1 MSNQPSTSKT
11 TENLPRNLLIDQLVL
26 GMDADSL
33 ADDIRRHFNHT
44 LGCDKH
50 SVSTHHAYQAL
61 VLALR
66 DRLMERWKSTHYSYQ
81 NHHCKRTL
89 YLSMEF
95 LMGRSLGNN
104 LLNLGITDV
113 VVEALQDLGLDY
125 QRLVEHERDAGLG
138 NGGLGRLAACFL
150 DSCATLQLPVM
161 GYCIRYDYGIFRQL
175 IENGEQIEKPDHWL
189 LYGNPWELERPEFT
203 QIVRFGGR
211 VEYHGKEGGLDVHWL
226 DTDEVLALPY
236 DIPVP
241 GYRNGTVNTL
251 RLWQAVAVEQFDL
264 ERFNAGYY
272 LEAVSSKAAAENI
285 SKVLYPDDGTERG
298 KELRLRQEY
307 FLVSASLQDVLR
319 RWTRDYGTD
328 FSSFPDNI
336 CFQLN
341 DTHPAVAVPELMRL
355 LMDEHGLGWDEAW
368 RITCSSMAYTNHT
381 LLPEALENWPVR
393 TFRDL
398 LPRVL
403 DIIF

>member
-1 MSNQPSTSKT
+1 MSNQPDSSNNP
-11 TENLPRNLLIDQLVL
+11 ENLPRNLLIDQLEL
-26 GMDADSL
+26 GMDAKSL

-66 DRLMERWKSTHYSYQ
+66 DRLMERWKNTHYSYQ
-81 NHHCKRTL
+81 THHCKRTF

-104 LLNLGITDV
+104 LLNLGITEV
-113 VVEALQDLGLDY
+113 VAEALQDLGLDY
-125 QRLVEHERDAGLG
+125 QRLEDHERDAGLG

-211 VEYHGKEGGLDVHWL
+211 VEYHGKAGDLEVRWL
-226 DTDEVLALPY
+226 DTDQVLALPY

-272 LEAVSSKAAAENI
+272 LEAVSGKAAAEAAVEWIRSIAAEPEVGAIYNGKVVKTVDFGAFVNFMGSRDGLVHISEI
-285 SKVLYPDDGTERG
+285 SKERVGKVTDVIQVGDTVKVKLIGIDDRG
-298 KELRLRQEY
+298 KVKLSMRAVDQETGAD
-307 FLVSASLQDVLR
+307 VSA
-319 RWTRDYGTD
+319 
-328 FSSFPDNI
+328 
-336 CFQLN
+336 
-341 DTHPAVAVPELMRL
+341 
-355 LMDEHGLGWDEAW
+355 
-368 RITCSSMAYTNHT
+368 
-381 LLPEALENWPVR
+381 
-393 TFRDL
+393 
-398 LPRVL
+398 
-403 DIIF
+403 